1 MAKKE
6 GTVLLSFYL
15 RTVCNAAESIHASW
29 PITNAVQVRFL
40 TSIS

>member
-15 RTVCNAAESIHASW
+15 RTVWDATESIHTNW
-29 PITNAVQVRFL
+29 PPTNEVLITFL
-40 TSIS
+40 IYFL